1 MVDKEDEE
9 DIAEKVDEIIN
20 EQINN
25 SSPSRPEERIDV
37 ILEELEE
44 YWKES
49 PDLRLGQIIGGI
61 GQQNGFGKDPF
72 YMEDDVVLR
81 ELEDRNSD

>member
-1 MVDKEDEE
+1 
-9 DIAEKVDEIIN
+9 
-20 EQINN
+20 
-25 SSPSRPEERIDV
+25 
-37 ILEELEE
+37 LEELEE